1 MYLSSSVDAIYGELS
16 EMRDFVAWLNESTEQ
31 HSYIVTT
38 EDKFVFEVVRYLDT
52 DFDYHDGLTLF
63 MVFLAVRID
72 DERVKRQSVLL
83 LVICMWQSTDFIG
96 TNVDK
101 IDKSTKQNQY
111 D

>member
-72 DERVKRQSVLL
+72 DERVKTAVRSFARNLYVAINRLYR
-83 LVICMWQSTDFIG
+83 
-96 TNVDK
+96 DK
-101 IDKSTKQNQY
+101 CGQD
-111 D
+111 